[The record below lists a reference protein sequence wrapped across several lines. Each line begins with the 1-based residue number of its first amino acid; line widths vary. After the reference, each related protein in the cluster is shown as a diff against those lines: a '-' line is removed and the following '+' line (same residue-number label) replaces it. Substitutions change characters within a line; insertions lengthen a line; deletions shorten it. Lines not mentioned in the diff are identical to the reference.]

1 MVPEQLSKYS
11 PKIKLPSICEV
22 LLLMDFLD
30 EENIILQKE
39 KR

>member
-11 PKIKLPSICEV
+11 TEIKLPSICEV

-30 EENIILQKE
+30 EENIILPK
-39 KR
+39 KLR